1 MSVYLAARCCCRWPN
16 TWKHDGAR
24 SELQGEC
31 SNTSKCFCAKWLLYL
46 AFQTALTR
54 EGSSVSQWL
63 AMGWM
68 TGLPPHKQ
76 RRVYLTN
83 SMERRPSWKANS
95 SLASQEIPRI
105 FWNLHVHYCAHK
117 SPPLVPIL
125 SQINTVYDHQ
135 SHFAFHCQTQAGCIS
150 VEASYSVNSK
160 HLSTFNHESP
170 LQTTLWN
177 LRNTVKKVSFI
188 SH

>member
-1 MSVYLAARCCCRWPN
+1 MYLAARCCCRWPN
-16 TWKHDGAR
+16 TRKHDGAR

-31 SNTSKCFCAKWLLYL
+31 SNTSKYFCAKWLLYV

-83 SMERRPSWKANS
+83 SMEQRPSWKANS

-117 SPPLVPIL
+117 SPPLVTYPEPDKYSLWPPIPFYFSLPNSGWLHISWGLLL
-125 SQINTVYDHQ
+125 S
-135 SHFAFHCQTQAGCIS
+135 
-150 VEASYSVNSK
+150 E
-160 HLSTFNHESP
+160 
-170 LQTTLWN
+170 
-177 LRNTVKKVSFI
+177 
-188 SH
+188 